1 MALAFIQESLPL
13 RDPQDGWSANYGHWI
28 RVAMLTFAMT
38 CSSTAPASYFIDG
51 MDLSVRQLLAVSTC
65 VSVLLVGSS
74 LAVSAYLRWPIP
86 FSMLTM
92 SPIFIVVSFSLVM
105 GADTVCRAKL
115 QGKQLQMVVK
125 LLSILNLMILLY
137 CSCLPSRGQYSF
149 LLVNSVAGV
158 LLAGPPGERLSLADH
173 ARQFSCPPTSRLAC
187 SQSQDRDDGE

>member
-1 MALAFIQESLPL
+1 
-13 RDPQDGWSANYGHWI
+13 
-28 RVAMLTFAMT
+28 
-38 CSSTAPASYFIDG
+38 
-51 MDLSVRQLLAVSTC
+51 
-65 VSVLLVGSS
+65 VLLVGSS